1 MVVGDF
7 AAEDKETH
15 MTRGV
20 YTAAAGMLAN
30 QAAQDTIAQNLA
42 NANTTGYK
50 EDIPRF
56 ESFLSEPVTRLSPAD
71 RASIGTIG
79 SGAGLIGDTTNFAE
93 GGLQQSGNPLD
104 VALIGDAALVIQT
117 PQGLR
122 LSRDGSLSM
131 DAQGTLVQTNTGQ
144 PVLGDNSRPL
154 SIPAKAKS
162 IAISPQGDITADGVK
177 IGRLQL
183 ADLSNAVNP
192 VKMGDNQ
199 YAVSSIQPAS
209 PMATV
214 QQGYLESSNVSIV
227 KEMVSMIS
235 IMRAYETNQKMLKS
249 EDDATD
255 KAVNDVSK
263 V

>member
-1 MVVGDF
+1 
-7 AAEDKETH
+7 

-20 YTAAAGMLAN
+20 YTAAAGMIAN

-56 ESFLSEPVTRLSPAD
+56 ESFLSEPVSRLSDAD

-79 SGAGLIGDTTNFAE
+79 NGASLKDETTNFAE
-93 GGLQQSGNPLD
+93 GGLQHSGNSLD
-104 VALIGDAALVIQT
+104 VALTGDAALVIQT
-117 PQGLR
+117 PQGPR

-131 DAQGTLVQTNTGQ
+131 DADGTLIQTNTGQ
-144 PVLGDNSRPL
+144 PVMSDRNATL
-154 SIPAKAKS
+154 SIPAKTKVIS
-162 IAISPQGDITADGVK
+162 IGPQGDVTADGNRV
-177 IGRLQL
+177 GRIQL
-183 ADLSNAVNP
+183 ADLSSAVNP

-199 YAVSSIQPAS
+199 YAVSSINPAS
-209 PMATV
+209 STATI
-214 QQGYLESSNVSIV
+214 QQGYLESSNVNIV

-249 EDDATD
+249 EDDATSQ
-255 KAVNDVSK
+255 ATTQVSK
-263 V
+263 I